1 MRVGVYTGS
10 FDPIT
15 KGHKDII
22 LRSAKLVDKLIVAV
36 LNNVNK
42 KYLFDL
48 EERTEMIKEIF
59 KDVENIEVHSFQGL
73 LVDFMK
79 EQNCNLII
87 RGLRAV
93 SDYEYEL
100 TMAYA
105 NQDISEEDIE
115 TILLPA
121 SREYMYLSSTVVR
134 EIALNGGKLDKYLDK
149 SVILKILEK
158 LGSSNG
164 KN

>member
-1 MRVGVYTGS
+1 MKVGVYTGS

-42 KYLFDL
+42 RYLFNL
-48 EERTEMIKEIF
+48 EERTEMIKELF
-59 KDVENIEVHSFQGL
+59 KETKNIEIHSFQGL

-79 EQNCNLII
+79 EQNCKLII

-105 NQDISEEDIE
+105 NKDIADEEIE

-121 SREYMYLSSTVVR
+121 SRDYMYLSSTVVR
-134 EIALNGGKLDKYLDK
+134 EIAINKGKLDKYLDE
-149 SVILKILEK
+149 SVKIKVLEK
-158 LGSSNG
+158 LKEG
-164 KN
+164 K

>member
-42 KYLFDL
+42 KYLFNL
-48 EERTEMIKEIF
+48 EERTHMIKELF
-59 KDVENIEVHSFQGL
+59 KDIENIEIHSFEGL

-105 NQDISEEDIE
+105 NADISEDVIE
-115 TILLPA
+115 TIFIPA
-121 SREYMYLSSTVVR
+121 TREYMYLSSTVVR
-134 EIALNGGKLDKYLDK
+134 
-149 SVILKILEK
+149 
-158 LGSSNG
+158 
-164 KN
+164 

>member
-48 EERTEMIKEIF
+48 EERTNMIKELF
-59 KDVENIEVHSFQGL
+59 KNIENIEIHSFEGL

-79 EQNCNLII
+79 KQNCNLII

-100 TMAYA
+100 SMAYA
-105 NQDISEEDIE
+105 NADISEDIIE
-115 TILLPA
+115 TIFIPA
-121 SREYMYLSSTVVR
+121 TREYIYLSSTVVR
-134 EIALNGGKLDKYLDK
+134 EIAINKGKLDKYLDESIK
-149 SVILKILEK
+149 LKVLEK
-158 LGSSNG
+158 LN
-164 KN
+164 

>member
-42 KYLFDL
+42 KYLFNL
-48 EERTEMIKEIF
+48 EERTHMIKELF
-59 KDVENIEVHSFQGL
+59 KDIENIEIHSFEGL

-105 NQDISEEDIE
+105 NADISEDVIE
-115 TILLPA
+115 TIFIPA
-121 SREYMYLSSTVVR
+121 TREYMYLSSTVVR
-134 EIALNGGKLDKYLDK
+134 EIAINKGKLDKYLDESIK
-149 SVILKILEK
+149 LKVLEK
-158 LGSSNG
+158 LN
-164 KN
+164 